1 MPNNVCQIM
10 YGCPLKSR
18 GVRSKIVSKIFKKS
32 IKNTTKKS
40 ITKCV
45 NIKNPTVIADM
56 MKLVKEG
63 ELRYNM
69 AGFIL

>member
-1 MPNNVCQIM
+1 MGI
-10 YGCPLKSR
+10 
-18 GVRSKIVSKIFKKS
+18 RSKKVLKIFKKIIKKS
-32 IKNTTKKS
+32 IKKSTKKS
-40 ITKCV
+40 STKRV

-69 AGFIL
+69 AGFTL

>member
-1 MPNNVCQIM
+1 MPNNVWAFAQKKV
-10 YGCPLKSR
+10 L
-18 GVRSKIVSKIFKKS
+18 KIFKKS
-32 IKNTTKKS
+32 IKNATKKS
-40 ITKCV
+40 ITKRV

-69 AGFIL
+69 AGFTL

>member
-1 MPNNVCQIM
+1 MPNNVWAFAQKKV
-10 YGCPLKSR
+10 L
-18 GVRSKIVSKIFKKS
+18 KIFKKI
-32 IKNTTKKS
+32 IKKSTKKS
-40 ITKCV
+40 ITKRV

-69 AGFIL
+69 AGFTL